1 MARIIM
7 KPGEPMNTAWCLLGS
22 VCSKDFDEPF
32 NLARI
37 QQLEDALRLQGVLP
51 AIRMAMGGANQRK
64 FCAFLVRLVDEDEIV
79 KVNTRNA
86 QEWNNQGHS
95 SIYLE
100 YLDDM
105 AKLDLVKYNRTDKTL
120 RPTASLQNLAKLN
133 VPKVIAAAA

>member
-64 FCAFLVRLVDEDEIV
+64 FCAFLVRLIDEDEV
-79 KVNTRNA
+79 TKVNTRNA

-95 SIYLE
+95 SIYVD

-105 AKLDLVKYNRTDKTL
+105 AKLDLIKYNRAEKTI
-120 RPTASLQNLAKLN
+120 RPTASLANLAKLT
-133 VPKVIAAAA
+133 PAKAIAA

>member
-1 MARIIM
+1 MARIFM
-7 KPGEPMNTAWCLLGS
+7 KPGEPMNTVWCLLGS

-51 AIRMAMGGANQRK
+51 AIRMAMGGENQRK
-64 FCAFLVRLVDEDEIV
+64 FCAFLIRLIDEDEV
-79 KVNTRNA
+79 TKVNTRNA

-95 SIYLE
+95 SIYVD

-105 AKLDLVKYNRTDKTL
+105 AKLDLIKYSRIDKTI
-120 RPTASLQNLAKLN
+120 RPTASLANLAKLS
-133 VPKVIAAAA
+133 PAKAIAA